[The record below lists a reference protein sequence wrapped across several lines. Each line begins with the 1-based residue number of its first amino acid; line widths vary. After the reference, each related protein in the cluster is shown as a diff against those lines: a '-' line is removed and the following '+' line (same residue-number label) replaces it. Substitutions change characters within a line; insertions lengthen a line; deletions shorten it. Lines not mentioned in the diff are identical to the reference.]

1 MSNSSPAAFR
11 ERSGDKTHVSI
22 HANDRPMCT
31 LVILR
36 RSGHDWP
43 LLLAAN
49 RDEMAGRPWE
59 PPARHWPDRGDVVGG
74 IDLESGG
81 SWLARN
87 DQGVVAAIL
96 NRVGTLGP
104 APGKRSRGELVLE
117 AVDHADAGSAAV
129 ALADLDPAAWR
140 SFNLVV
146 ADNSSAWWLAAREG
160 ARAVVV
166 ERVPEGVS
174 MLTAH
179 DMNDESSD
187 RIARYLPLF
196 RDAPAPDPGRG
207 DWDAWQNL
215 LASRESDSD
224 HFGAMNIVTE
234 TGFGTLSGSL
244 LALPSKETPDPRG
257 IWLFANGRP
266 GEAPYEEVTG

>member
-1 MSNSSPAAFR
+1 
-11 ERSGDKTHVSI
+11 
-22 HANDRPMCT
+22 MCT

-36 RSGHDWP
+36 RPGHDWP

-59 PPARHWPDRGDVVGG
+59 KPARHWPDRGDVVGG

-87 DQGVVAAIL
+87 DQGVVAAVL

-117 AVDHADAGSAAV
+117 ALDHADAGSAAV
-129 ALADLDPAAWR
+129 ALADLDPTAWR

-166 ERVPEGVS
+166 ERILDGVS

-179 DMNDESSD
+179 DLNDTDSG
-187 RIARYLPLF
+187 RIARYLALF
-196 RDAPAPDPGRG
+196 RDAPAPDPEAG
-207 DWDAWQNL
+207 DWAAWQAL
-215 LASRESDSD
+215 LASRESDGD
-224 HFGAMNIVTE
+224 QFGAMNIVTG
-234 TGFGTLSGSL
+234 TGFGTLSAAL
-244 LALPSKETPDPRG
+244 LALPSKEAPDPRG
-257 IWLFANGRP
+257 LWLFANGRP
-266 GEAPYEEVTG
+266 GEAAYEAVDA

>member
-1 MSNSSPAAFR
+1 
-11 ERSGDKTHVSI
+11 
-22 HANDRPMCT
+22 MCT

-36 RSGHDWP
+36 RPGHDWP

-49 RDEMAGRPWE
+49 RDEMAGRPWK
-59 PPARHWPDRGDVVGG
+59 PPAHHWPDRADVVGG

-87 DQGVVAAIL
+87 DQGVVAAVL

-117 AVDHADAGSAAV
+117 ALDHADAGAAAV

-146 ADNSSAWWLAAREG
+146 ADNASAWWVAAREG

-166 ERVPEGVS
+166 ERAPEGLS
-174 MLTAH
+174 MLTAQ
-179 DMNDESSD
+179 DLNDSGSD
-187 RIARYLPLF
+187 RIARYLALF
-196 RDAPAPDPGRG
+196 RDAPVPDPATGN
-207 DWDAWQNL
+207 WDAWIAL

-224 HFGAMNIVTE
+224 HFGAMNIVTDS
-234 TGFGTLSGSL
+234 GFGTLSGSL
-244 LALPSKETPDPRG
+244 LALPSKAVPDPRG
-257 IWLFANGRP
+257 VWLFANGRP
-266 GEAPYEEVTG
+266 DEAVYEAVQE

>member
-1 MSNSSPAAFR
+1 
-11 ERSGDKTHVSI
+11 
-22 HANDRPMCT
+22 MCT

-36 RSGHDWP
+36 RPGHHWP
-43 LLLAAN
+43 VIIAAN
-49 RDEMAGRPWE
+49 RDEMAGRPWK
-59 PPARHWPDRGDVVGG
+59 PPGRHWPDRAEVVGG
-74 IDLESGG
+74 VDLESGG

-87 DQGVVAAIL
+87 DHGVVAAIL

-117 AVDHADAGSAAV
+117 ALDHADAGTAAV
-129 ALADLDPAAWR
+129 ALSDLDPSAWR

-146 ADNSSAWWLAAREG
+146 ADNRSAWWLAAREG

-166 ERVPEGVS
+166 ERIPEGLS

-179 DMNDESSD
+179 DMNDLESH

-196 RDAPAPDPGRG
+196 RDAAEPDPDKG
-207 DWDAWQNL
+207 DWDAWRAL
-215 LASRESDSD
+215 LASRATDSD
-224 HFGAMNIVTE
+224 HFGAMNIVTG

-244 LALPSKETPDPRG
+244 LALPSAEAQDPRG
-257 IWLFANGRP
+257 VWLFANGKP
-266 GEAPYEEVTG
+266 GEAAYEAVEG

>member
-1 MSNSSPAAFR
+1 
-11 ERSGDKTHVSI
+11 
-22 HANDRPMCT
+22 MCT

-36 RSGHDWP
+36 RPAHDWP

-49 RDEMAGRPWE
+49 RDEMAGRPWKR
-59 PPARHWPDRGDVVGG
+59 PARHWPDRADVVGG

-87 DQGVVAAIL
+87 DAGVVAAVL

-104 APGKRSRGELVLE
+104 ASGKRSRGELVLE
-117 AVDHADAGSAAV
+117 ALDHADAGAAAV

-146 ADNSSAWWLAAREG
+146 ADNTSAWWLAARDG

-166 ERVPEGVS
+166 ERIPEGLS
-174 MLTAH
+174 MLTAR
-179 DMNDESSD
+179 DLNDPESD

-196 RDAPAPDPGRG
+196 RKAPVPDPAAG
-207 DWDAWQNL
+207 DWDAWARL
-215 LASRESDSD
+215 LASRDSAAGPA
-224 HFGAMNIVTE
+224 GAMNIVTE

-244 LALPSKETPDPRG
+244 LALPSKEAVDPRG
-257 IWLFANGRP
+257 VWLFASGRP
-266 GEAPYEEVTG
+266 GQAPYESVAG

>member
-1 MSNSSPAAFR
+1 
-11 ERSGDKTHVSI
+11 
-22 HANDRPMCT
+22 MCT

-36 RSGHDWP
+36 RPGHDWP

-49 RDEMAGRPWE
+49 RDEMAGRSWK
-59 PPARHWPDRGDVVGG
+59 PPARHWPDRNDVVGG

-87 DQGVVAAIL
+87 DDGVVAAVL

-117 AVDHADAGSAAV
+117 ALDHADAGSAAA

-146 ADNSSAWWLAAREG
+146 ADNGSAWWLAAREG

-166 ERVPEGVS
+166 ERVPEGIS

-179 DMNDESSD
+179 DLNDTGSD

-196 RDAPAPDPGRG
+196 REAPAPDPATGN
-207 DWDAWQNL
+207 WDTWIAL

-224 HFGAMNIVTE
+224 DFGAMNIVTGS
-234 TGFGTLSGSL
+234 GFGTLSGSL
-244 LALPSKETPDPRG
+244 LALPSKEAVDPRG
-257 IWLFANGRP
+257 VWLFADGKP
-266 GEAPYEEVTG
+266 GEATYEAVEA

>member
-1 MSNSSPAAFR
+1 
-11 ERSGDKTHVSI
+11 
-22 HANDRPMCT
+22 MCT

-36 RSGHDWP
+36 RPGHDWP

-49 RDEMAGRPWE
+49 RDEMAGRPWK

-117 AVDHADAGSAAV
+117 SLDHADAGSAAV
-129 ALADLDPAAWR
+129 ALADLDPSAWR
-140 SFNLVV
+140 PFNLMV
-146 ADNSSAWWLAAREG
+146 ADNMSVWWLAAREG
-160 ARAVVV
+160 ARAVIV
-166 ERVPEGVS
+166 ERIPEGIS

-179 DMNDESSD
+179 DLNDADSD
-187 RIARYLPLF
+187 RIAHYLPMF
-196 RDAPAPDPGRG
+196 RAAATPDPENG
-207 DWDAWQNL
+207 DWEEWKAL

-224 HFGAMNIVTE
+224 HFGAMSIVTG

-244 LALPSKETPDPRG
+244 LALPSKEAPDPRG
-257 IWLFANGRP
+257 VWLFASGRP
-266 GEAPYEEVTG
+266 GEATYEAVEG

>member
-1 MSNSSPAAFR
+1 
-11 ERSGDKTHVSI
+11 
-22 HANDRPMCT
+22 MCT

-36 RSGHDWP
+36 RPGHDWP

-49 RDEMAGRPWE
+49 RDEMAGRPWK
-59 PPARHWPDRGDVVGG
+59 PPARHWPDRAEVVGG

-87 DQGVVAAIL
+87 DTGVVAAAL

-117 AVDHADAGSAAV
+117 ALDHADAGAAAV

-146 ADNSSAWWLAAREG
+146 ADNTSAWWLAAREG

-166 ERVPEGVS
+166 ERIPEGLS
-174 MLTAH
+174 MLTAR
-179 DMNDESSD
+179 DLNDPESD

-196 RDAPAPDPGRG
+196 RNAKVPDPAAG
-207 DWDAWQNL
+207 DWEAWKTL
-215 LASRESDSD
+215 LASRDSAVGPS
-224 HFGAMNIVTE
+224 GAMNIVTE
-234 TGFGTLSGSL
+234 SGFGTLSGSL
-244 LALPSKETPDPRG
+244 LALPSKEAIDPRG
-257 IWLFANGRP
+257 VWLFANGRP
-266 GEAPYEEVTG
+266 GQAPYEAVAG

>member
-1 MSNSSPAAFR
+1 
-11 ERSGDKTHVSI
+11 
-22 HANDRPMCT
+22 MCT

-36 RSGHDWP
+36 RPGHDWP

-49 RDEMAGRPWE
+49 RDEMGDRPWK
-59 PPARHWPDRGDVVGG
+59 PPGRHWADRDDVVGG

-87 DQGVVAAIL
+87 DAGVVAAIL
-96 NRVGTLGP
+96 NRVGSLGP

-117 AVDHADAGSAAV
+117 ALDHADAGAAAV
-129 ALADLDPAAWR
+129 ALADLDPGAWR

-146 ADNSSAWWLAAREG
+146 ADNASAWWLAAREG

-166 ERVPEGVS
+166 ERIPDGLS

-179 DMNDESSD
+179 DLNDAHSD
-187 RIARYLPLF
+187 RIARYLPRF
-196 RDAPAPDPGRG
+196 RASPAPDPAAG
-207 DWDAWQNL
+207 DWEAWQAL
-215 LASRESDSD
+215 LANRDND
-224 HFGAMNIVTE
+224 GDAFGAMNIVTA

-244 LALPSKETPDPRG
+244 LALPSKETPAPRG
-257 IWLFANGRP
+257 VWLFANGRP
-266 GEAPYEEVTG
+266 GAVPYEAVVA